1 VNSAAD
7 SQKQLSKQ
15 IKIYENRL
23 DKAIQKYNQTV
34 AQNKKLRSDID
45 TLRKDRNM
53 YEANFRRLQ
62 EDLNKKRNAMSDA
75 ITSAENAYKNR
86 ERALEELEE
95 LKQRNEEEQKKF
107 ETEWN
112 ELVQQIDQDKKKREF
127 IQLKEREKRVES
139 VLDINPED
147 EDKIKNLTV
156 LSEAEKQKTQES
168 LELVQSYEDAIQKI
182 KEATGL
188 QSFQE
193 LIDAFMRYEEKNSTL
208 VRFVSEMTAELE
220 SLEKQISEMNVEISR
235 FKSQDAYMDHSK
247 KKELQIME
255 EKLSQLEFKNQINGQ
270 RYKESI
276 KTLTAVK
283 DQLKGILEAL
293 DPNEPLIQDMDEE
306 GITEDNM
313 MKYLSEIE
321 KKANKIIQSYAL
333 IQAQKLQVDAIMK
346 DDPSLHRSNISTLN
360 NIMTIGSQVPSNTN
374 PIRIELPGLR
384 NVYTEDDEDDGFDIE
399 DEEFP
404 LTIDEIR
411 QRVERNLQS
420 MKLSKNGSKNR
431 SLNNKRVLKK

>member
-1 VNSAAD
+1 MNSAAD

-15 IKIYENRL
+15 VRIYENRL

-34 AQNKKLRSDID
+34 AQNKKLRSEID

-62 EDLNKKRNAMSDA
+62 EDLNKKRNAMSEA

-86 ERALEELEE
+86 EKALEELED

-112 ELVQQIDQDKKKREF
+112 ELIQQIDQDKKKREF
-127 IQLKEREKRVES
+127 IQLKEREKRVEN

-147 EDKIKNLTV
+147 EDKIKSLTV

-193 LIDAFMRYEEKNSTL
+193 LIDAFTRYEEKNSTL

-247 KKELQIME
+247 KKELQVME
-255 EKLSQLEFKNQINGQ
+255 EKLSQLEFKNQINDQ

-360 NIMTIGSQVPSNTN
+360 NIMTIGSQVPQNTN

-384 NVYTEDDEDDGFDIE
+384 NFYTEEDEDDGFDIE

-420 MKLSKNGSKNR
+420 MKLSKNGSKNK
-431 SLNNKRVLKK
+431 SLINKRGLKK

>member
-1 VNSAAD
+1 MNSAAD

>member
-1 VNSAAD
+1 M
-7 SQKQLSKQ
+7 
-15 IKIYENRL
+15 

-34 AQNKKLRSDID
+34 AQNKKCRSEID
-45 TLRKDRNM
+45 TLRKDKNM
-53 YEANFRRLQ
+53 YETNFKRLQ
-62 EDLNKKRNAMSDA
+62 EDLNKKRNAMSEA
-75 ITSAENAYKNR
+75 IISAENAYRNR
-86 ERALEELEE
+86 EKALEELEE
-95 LKQRNEEEQKKF
+95 LKQQNEEEQKKF
-107 ETEWN
+107 ETEWT
-112 ELVQQIDQDKKKREF
+112 ELIGQIDLDKKKREF
-127 IQLKEREKRVES
+127 IQLKEREKRVEY

-147 EDKIKNLTV
+147 ENKIKNLTV
-156 LSEAEKQKTQES
+156 LSEAEKLKTQES

-188 QSFQE
+188 ESFQDLVE
-193 LIDAFMRYEEKNSTL
+193 AFSRYEEKNSTL
-208 VRFVSEMTAELE
+208 LKFVSEMTAELE
-220 SLEKQISEMNVEISR
+220 NLEKQIVDMNLEISR
-235 FKSQDAYMDHSK
+235 FKNQDAFMDTTK

-255 EKLSQLEFKNQINGQ
+255 EKLSQLELKNQINDQ

-276 KTLTAVK
+276 ITLTSIK

-293 DPNEPLIQDMDEE
+293 DPQDPLIQDMDEQ

-333 IQAQKLQVDAIMK
+333 IQAQKLQVDAILK
-346 DDPSLHRSNISTLN
+346 DDPTLHRSNISTLN
-360 NIMTIGSQVPSNTN
+360 NIMTLGSQAPQSAN

-384 NVYTEDDEDDGFDIE
+384 NFNTEDEEDDGFDIE

-411 QRVERNLQS
+411 SRVERNLQS
-420 MKLSKNGSKNR
+420 MKLSKNGSMKTK
-431 SLNNKRVLKK
+431 SMVNKRGTKK

>member
-1 VNSAAD
+1 MNSAAD

-15 IKIYENRL
+15 VRIYENRL

-34 AQNKKLRSDID
+34 AQNKKLRSEID

-62 EDLNKKRNAMSDA
+62 EDLNKKRNAMSEA

-86 ERALEELEE
+86 EKALEELED

-112 ELVQQIDQDKKKREF
+112 ELIQQIDQDKKKREF
-127 IQLKEREKRVES
+127 IQLKEREKRVEN

-147 EDKIKNLTV
+147 EDKIKSLTV

-193 LIDAFMRYEEKNSTL
+193 LIDAFTRYEEKNSTL

-247 KKELQIME
+247 KKELQVME
-255 EKLSQLEFKNQINGQ
+255 EKLSQLEFKNQINDQ

-360 NIMTIGSQVPSNTN
+360 NIMTIGSQVPQNTN

-384 NVYTEDDEDDGFDIE
+384 NFYTEEDEDDGFDIE

-420 MKLSKNGSKNR
+420 MKLSKNGSKSK
-431 SLNNKRVLKK
+431 SLINKRGLKK